1 MKENDDIHLDELA
14 SLMDEDRKNLVITS
28 LENIGLIKNDTMTV
42 EIIENQKRLHD
53 MIYEMYEI
61 EKDKS
66 DSIIHSLLIEN
77 FMLLE
82 INRNLIELFILLKK
96 TPENSKTIV
105 KEVVEV
111 GLDLTPQ
118 NSIDDIYTYLFENGK
133 EDVEK
138 SEINYQKVL
147 KMKGDKYE

>member
-1 MKENDDIHLDELA
+1 
-14 SLMDEDRKNLVITS
+14 
-28 LENIGLIKNDTMTV
+28 
-42 EIIENQKRLHD
+42 

-96 TPENSKTIV
+96 TPEDSKTIV

-118 NSIDDIYTYLFENGK
+118 NSIDDIYTYLFENSK

>member
-66 DSIIHSLLIEN
+66 DFIIHLSLIH
-77 FMLLE
+77 
-82 INRNLIELFILLKK
+82 I
-96 TPENSKTIV
+96 
-105 KEVVEV
+105 
-111 GLDLTPQ
+111 
-118 NSIDDIYTYLFENGK
+118 
-133 EDVEK
+133 
-138 SEINYQKVL
+138 
-147 KMKGDKYE
+147 

>member
-82 INRNLIELFILLKK
+82 INRNLIFMV
-96 TPENSKTIV
+96 NSNK
-105 KEVVEV
+105 
-111 GLDLTPQ
+111 D
-118 NSIDDIYTYLFENGK
+118 
-133 EDVEK
+133 
-138 SEINYQKVL
+138 NYNIKITS
-147 KMKGDKYE
+147 

>member
-53 MIYEMYEI
+53 MIYVMYEI

-66 DSIIHSLLIEN
+66 DSIIHSLLIEY

-118 NSIDDIYTYLFENGK
+118 NSIDDIYTYLFENSK